1 MITLENFS
9 AISGDWTSAWISTGT
24 TTASEPSPYTKV
36 PLSVGL
42 YLEICPLTFFIMCA
56 IANRTST
63 RPPALLIADIAS
75 LFNASIN
82 PGTQW
87 ITNSVIK
94 EPSLKGRTFIV
105 VFSKEPDSF
114 ATSFISPSNW
124 LRNLE
129 RSLASRPSSGST
141 STKRYTSV

>member
-1 MITLENFS
+1 MDLNRNNGCVRTLSIYESSIVSWLIFRDMS
-9 AISGDWTSAWISTGT
+9 
-24 TTASEPSPYTKV
+24 
-36 PLSVGL
+36 
-42 YLEICPLTFFIMCA
+42 LTFLIMCA

-94 EPSLKGRTFIV
+94 EPSLNGRTFID
-105 VFSKEPDSF
+105 VFSKVPDSF
-114 ATSFISPSNW
+114 ANSFISPSNW
-124 LRNLE
+124 L
-129 RSLASRPSSGST
+129 LAPGDFSR
-141 STKRYTSV
+141 